1 MLLMGRECARFNELV
16 SMIPGISDRLLN
28 ERLREL
34 EDAGVVERTVV
45 GDRPVLVL
53 YKLSKRGR
61 ELEPAITELAR
72 WADKWIELDD
82 ADIEGN
88 AMATSA
94 QGGIRSAVP

>member
-1 MLLMGRECARFNELV
+1 MLLMGRKCARFNELV

-34 EDAGVVERTVV
+34 EDAGVVQRTVV

-72 WADKWIELDD
+72 WADTWIELD
-82 ADIEGN
+82 ADIEAN
-88 AMATSA
+88 PMPTSA
-94 QGGIRSAVP
+94 QGAILSAVP